1 MLVEELL
8 WHFHRN
14 DGHLKKMMRS
24 LLGVVCI
31 CAALVGQPL
40 SGGATE
46 GVNVS
51 FNFRNV
57 PLREVLGHFRTAHG
71 YDVNL
76 ATYEWAEE
84 TVSAFIRNAP
94 IQVALRR
101 TLKCFNYTLVVADS
115 GNRTL
120 YITGRVHSSDGISPA
135 EPGPLGTRQTELS
148 GHMDEALRLRAKPVG
163 GKSLIDG
170 CAKGLFAPEADENDD
185 DWFESDGRD
194 RIVELNSVG
203 SRTDVPGA
211 GGSPHPGLTDSQGRV
226 WVERDGP
233 DGVVE
238 LVLVD
243 PGTDVLGAGGSPH
256 PGLRDSQ
263 GRVWVERDG
272 PDGVVELVLVDPGTD
287 VPGAGGSPYP
297 GLTDSQ
303 DRVWVERDGPDGVVE
318 LVLVDPGTDVPSDGS
333 PIE

>member
-1 MLVEELL
+1 MLLEELS

-31 CAALVGQPL
+31 CAAFVGQPL

-46 GVNVS
+46 GVKVS
-51 FNFRNV
+51 FDFRNV

-101 TLKCFNYTLVVADS
+101 ALKCFNYSLVVADS

-135 EPGPLGTRQTELS
+135 DPAPLG
-148 GHMDEALRLRAKPVG
+148 
-163 GKSLIDG
+163 I
-170 CAKGLFAPEADENDD
+170 
-185 DWFESDGRD
+185 
-194 RIVELNSVG
+194 SVG

-211 GGSPHPGLTDSQGRV
+211 GGFPQPGLTDSQGRE

-233 DGVVE
+233 DGI
-238 LVLVD
+238 
-243 PGTDVLGAGGSPH
+243 
-256 PGLRDSQ
+256 
-263 GRVWVERDG
+263 
-272 PDGVVELVLVDPGTD
+272 
-287 VPGAGGSPYP
+287 
-297 GLTDSQ
+297 
-303 DRVWVERDGPDGVVE
+303 VE
-318 LVLVDPGTDVPSDGS
+318 LVLVDPGTDVPSEGS